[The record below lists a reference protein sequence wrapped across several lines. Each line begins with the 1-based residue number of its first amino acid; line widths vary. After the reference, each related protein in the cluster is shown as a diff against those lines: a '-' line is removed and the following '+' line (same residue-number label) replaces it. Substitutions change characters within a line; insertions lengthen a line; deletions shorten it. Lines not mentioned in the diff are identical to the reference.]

1 MNSVLCFQCAALIS
15 EMIIKIWV
23 LLVII
28 RGVDAVSNYAWK
40 LFVLLTFFFSSSFLL
55 SCRGTERRFF
65 AFLFV
70 FSVTFFFRLLI
81 SNMED
86 RLSFNF
92 RFLCDK
98 FSKFTRCH
106 LRCNRIRDILIKRKK
121 IVSTW
126 KFFFNGKSTFRIE

>member
-15 EMIIKIWV
+15 EMIIKTWV

-86 RLSFNF
+86 RLFFNF
-92 RFLCDK
+92 RFDK
-98 FSKFTRCH
+98 FSKFTRCGVIE
-106 LRCNRIRDILIKRKK
+106 LGIFWLKEKK
-121 IVSTW
+121 SFPRGN
-126 KFFFNGKSTFRIE
+126 FFLMENQLFE

>member
-15 EMIIKIWV
+15 EMIIKTWV

-40 LFVLLTFFFSSSFLL
+40 LFVLLTFFFFFFFSSFV
-55 SCRGTERRFF
+55 SWHGRFL

>member
-86 RLSFNF
+86 RLFFNF
-92 RFLCDK
+92 RFDK
-98 FSKFTRCH
+98 FSKFTRCGVIE
-106 LRCNRIRDILIKRKK
+106 LGIFWLKEKK
-121 IVSTW
+121 SFPRGN
-126 KFFFNGKSTFRIE
+126 FFLMENQLFE